1 MFRTAVAR
9 LVPLAAAALVAA
21 TALPASAEVIDPAP
35 IAPNQYFYG
44 YVNGQTGHA
53 TIKMACFGP
62 VYPGQ
67 TGHPLAGQSVEVRPL
82 AISSSAASA
91 GYTGGG
97 GTTIT
102 VDLGDPS
109 TVSRALALRY
119 YGVKAEIPVTA
130 TLPCYGSG
138 KVTFTPMPTSWTARA
153 ATVLVDYVG
162 QP

>member
-1 MFRTAVAR
+1 MFRTTAAR

-21 TALPASAEVIDPAP
+21 TALPASAGVVDPAP
-35 IAPNQYFYG
+35 VRPHQYFYG
-44 YVNGQTGHA
+44 FVNGETGHA

-67 TGHPLAGQSVEVRPL
+67 TGHPFAGQTVEVRPV

-91 GYTGGG
+91 GYTGSG
-97 GTTIT
+97 GTTIA

-109 TVSRALALRY
+109 TISRALTLGY

-130 TLPCYGSG
+130 TLPCYGTG
-138 KVTFTPMPTSWTARA
+138 KVTFTPVPTSWTART
-153 ATVLVDYVG
+153 ATVVVDYVG

>member
-1 MFRTAVAR
+1 MFRTVAAR

-21 TALPASAEVIDPAP
+21 TALPASAEVVDPAP

-44 YVNGQTGHA
+44 FVNGQTGHA

-62 VYPGQ
+62 VRPGQ
-67 TGHPLAGQSVEVRPL
+67 TGHPFAGQTVEVRPV
-82 AISSSAASA
+82 AISSSAVSM
-91 GYTGGG
+91 GYTGSG
-97 GTTIT
+97 GTTIV

-109 TVSRALALRY
+109 AVAKSLGLRY

-138 KVTFTPMPTSWTARA
+138 KVTFTPVPTSWTARA
-153 ATVLVDYVG
+153 VTVVVDYVG

>member
-1 MFRTAVAR
+1 MFRTAAAR
-9 LVPLAAAALVAA
+9 LVPLAAAVLVAVI
-21 TALPASAEVIDPAP
+21 ALPASAEVVDPAP
-35 IAPNQYFYG
+35 IGPHQYFYG
-44 YVNGQTGHA
+44 FVNGQTGHA

-62 VYPGQ
+62 VFPGQ
-67 TGHPLAGQSVEVRPL
+67 TGHPIAGQTVEVRPA
-82 AISSSAASA
+82 AISPSAASI

-97 GTTIT
+97 GTSIA

-109 TVSRALALRY
+109 TVARALALRY

-138 KVTFTPMPTSWTARA
+138 KVTFTPVPTSWTARQ
-153 ATVLVDYVG
+153 ATITVDFVG